1 MLPREK
7 LIQCFKCKNNLAC
20 WGLLEDIP
28 LGKSENAYSIPAQA
42 LTFLISKNMENE
54 KLSIKEQFG
63 MFCAAFLQVLRH
75 DENSDLREI
84 NECVSVL
91 CALSNASGESWLCP
105 GEYGDVDENFV
116 YEEK

>member
-28 LGKSENAYSIPAQA
+28 IGKNENAYSIPTQA

-54 KLSIKEQFG
+54 KFSIKQQFG
-63 MFCAAFLQVLRH
+63 MFCATFLQVLRH
-75 DENSDLREI
+75 DEKSDLREVS
-84 NECVSVL
+84 ECVSML
-91 CALSNASGESWLCP
+91 CALSNTSGDSWLCP
-105 GEYGDVDENFV
+105 GECEGVDEKFV